1 MKRFFLLT
9 IILTVV
15 MAGKVGAQDASSASK
30 RANQQYV
37 LFESERD
44 KGTNVT
50 AMYDY
55 LLDSYANFMKV
66 VEAPNSGQYIGG
78 AKSRL
83 KALYPYLLNGAVYYS
98 EQKQPAKAVDFA
110 AAYIDMPQMQLFRSE
125 LLPKDNR
132 YASVVYYAA
141 VSAFNLEKNEQA
153 LRYFQEY
160 LNTGPE
166 AQQ

>member
-15 MAGKVGAQDASSASK
+15 VTGKVGAQEAASASK

-55 LLDSYANFMKV
+55 LMDSYENFMKV
-66 VEAPNSGQYIGG
+66 VEAPDWRGQESTESVVSLSAERGSVLFGTETTVQSIGFCCC
-78 AKSRL
+78 
-83 KALYPYLLNGAVYYS
+83 LYRY
-98 EQKQPAKAVDFA
+98 A
-110 AAYIDMPQMQLFRSE
+110 AAETVP
-125 LLPKDNR
+125 
-132 YASVVYYAA
+132 
-141 VSAFNLEKNEQA
+141 
-153 LRYFQEY
+153 
-160 LNTGPE
+160 
-166 AQQ
+166 

>member
-15 MAGKVGAQDASSASK
+15 VTGKVGAQEAASASK

-55 LLDSYANFMKV
+55 LMDSYENFMKV
-66 VEAPNSGQYIGG
+66 VEAPDNSQYIGG
-78 AKSRL
+78 AKNRL
-83 KALYPYLLNGAVYYS
+83 RAFVSLSAERGSVLFGTETTVQSIGFCCCLYRY
-98 EQKQPAKAVDFA
+98 A
-110 AAYIDMPQMQLFRSE
+110 AAETVP
-125 LLPKDNR
+125 
-132 YASVVYYAA
+132 
-141 VSAFNLEKNEQA
+141 
-153 LRYFQEY
+153 
-160 LNTGPE
+160 
-166 AQQ
+166 

>member
-15 MAGKVGAQDASSASK
+15 VTGKVGAQEVASASK

-55 LLDSYANFMKV
+55 LMDSYENFMKV
-66 VEAPNSGQYIGG
+66 VEAPDNSQYIGG
-78 AKSRL
+78 AKNRL
-83 KALYPYLLNGAVYYS
+83 RALYPYLLNGAVYAHGFV
-98 EQKQPAKAVDFA
+98 Q
-110 AAYIDMPQMQLFRSE
+110 RH
-125 LLPKDNR
+125 
-132 YASVVYYAA
+132 
-141 VSAFNLEKNEQA
+141 SAGIPVCRQA
-153 LRYFQEY
+153 RRFDD
-160 LNTGPE
+160 G
-166 AQQ
+166 A

>member
-15 MAGKVGAQDASSASK
+15 VTGKVGAQEAASASK

-55 LLDSYANFMKV
+55 LMDSYENFMKV
-66 VEAPNSGQYIGG
+66 VEDR
-78 AKSRL
+78 K
-83 KALYPYLLNGAVYYS
+83 
-98 EQKQPAKAVDFA
+98 
-110 AAYIDMPQMQLFRSE
+110 
-125 LLPKDNR
+125 
-132 YASVVYYAA
+132 SVV
-141 VSAFNLEKNEQA
+141 
-153 LRYFQEY
+153 
-160 LNTGPE
+160 
-166 AQQ
+166 

>member
-15 MAGKVGAQDASSASK
+15 VTGKVGAQEAASASK

-55 LLDSYANFMKV
+55 LMDSYENFMKV
-66 VEAPNSGQYIGG
+66 VEAPDNSQYIGG
-78 AKSRL
+78 AKNRTGQCTIRNRNNRP
-83 KALYPYLLNGAVYYS
+83 KHWILLLLIS
-98 EQKQPAKAVDFA
+98 
-110 AAYIDMPQMQLFRSE
+110 ICRS
-125 LLPKDNR
+125 
-132 YASVVYYAA
+132 
-141 VSAFNLEKNEQA
+141 
-153 LRYFQEY
+153 
-160 LNTGPE
+160 
-166 AQQ
+166 

>member
-15 MAGKVGAQDASSASK
+15 VTGKVGAQEAASASK

-55 LLDSYANFMKV
+55 LMDSYENFMKV
-66 VEAPNSGQYIGG
+66 VEAPDNSQYIGG
-78 AKSRL
+78 AKNRL
-83 KALYPYLLNGAVYYS
+83 RALYPLSAERGSVLFGTETTVQSIGFCCCLYRY
-98 EQKQPAKAVDFA
+98 A
-110 AAYIDMPQMQLFRSE
+110 AAETVP
-125 LLPKDNR
+125 
-132 YASVVYYAA
+132 
-141 VSAFNLEKNEQA
+141 
-153 LRYFQEY
+153 
-160 LNTGPE
+160 
-166 AQQ
+166 

>member
-66 VEAPNSGQYIGG
+66 VEAPNNGQYIGG

-83 KALYPYLLNGAVYYS
+83 KALHTTYAHTGAMVNLYAMGVGAEKFGGVYDNT
-98 EQKQPAKAVDFA
+98 EVFHKLA
-110 AAYIDMPQMQLFRSE
+110 E
-125 LLPKDNR
+125 LT
-132 YASVVYYAA
+132 SV
-141 VSAFNLEKNEQA
+141 Q
-153 LRYFQEY
+153 
-160 LNTGPE
+160 
-166 AQQ
+166 